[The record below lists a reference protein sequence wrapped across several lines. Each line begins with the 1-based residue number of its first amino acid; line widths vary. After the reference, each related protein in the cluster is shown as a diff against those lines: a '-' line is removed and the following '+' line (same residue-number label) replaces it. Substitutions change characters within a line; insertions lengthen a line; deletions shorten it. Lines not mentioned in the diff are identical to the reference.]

1 MKIRNRLRNFRERAR
16 RWTARNRDGLLLA
29 GIVIVIA
36 FLSGTLH
43 GCGGSALGVHAR
55 ALTIATVATQ
65 GGEEMA
71 VQMAEAEIDACADVP
86 CVEAVELRYAPVSF
100 ASAALRAAL
109 TGWDAALSVAAVA
122 DADGDMLAALLVAL
136 ARFVSRWDSLAS
148 ALQALGHELPSL
160 PGFVRDMARSLG
172 GEQ

>member
-16 RWTARNRDGLLLA
+16 RWGRTNRDVVTLVGVLVVVAFLA
-29 GIVIVIA
+29 G
-36 FLSGTLH
+36 TC
-43 GCGGSALGVHAR
+43 GCGGSALAIHAR

-71 VQMAEAEIDACADVP
+71 VGMAAAEIDACTDVP

-100 ASAALRAAL
+100 ASAALRTAL

-122 DADGDMLAALLVAL
+122 DANGDVLAALLVAL

-148 ALQALGHELPSL
+148 ALMALGHELPSL

-172 GEQ
+172 GE